1 MFDRAAGLVVEDVGF
16 IYISD
21 QARPRGSSRGGATRA
36 AGGPGAMFPYVAL
49 LLGYT
54 SFRSFLARA
63 ITCIAL
69 IAMQELSY
77 GAPGNILSCKYLS
90 KCVVP

>member
-1 MFDRAAGLVVEDVGF
+1 
-16 IYISD
+16 
-21 QARPRGSSRGGATRA
+21 
-36 AGGPGAMFPYVAL
+36 MFPHVAL

-77 GAPGNILSCKYLS
+77 GVPGNILSCEYLN